1 MDFQALARTRY
12 SCRRYRSEPV
22 EEEKLAQV
30 LEAARL
36 APTACN
42 LQAFKLY
49 VIPTAGHE
57 DDIRRLYDHGNWL
70 TQAPLLIGIAGNT
83 AANWKRLDG
92 HSYVDVDCAIVMDHL
107 ILQAADLGLGT
118 CWIGAFD
125 PVAAREVLGLPNG
138 VVPVA
143 FTPLGWPADLPGPK
157 ERRPL
162 AELVRH
168 ERWDG
173 PAFA

>member
-125 PVAAREVLGLPNG
+125 AAAARRLLELPAG
-138 VVPVA
+138 WEPVA
-143 FTPLGWPADLPGPK
+143 FTPLGHPADPGRAK
-157 ERRPL
+157 ARKPL
-162 AELVRH
+162 GEILVRMQ
-168 ERWDG
+168 
-173 PAFA
+173 